1 MTIVLNSRDRDNAAD
16 NSNSWKITLNRP
28 VFNVVKADLRYFF
41 LANGM
46 FNIDINPPSGGVGI
60 AGNAF
65 IMGGVQVIISA
76 GYYTETDLCN
86 TIGNQLTSILW
97 PMIPNT
103 PGDPLGVVID
113 PATNILTFNFKT
125 TYTTPGS
132 LVFPDATTS
141 ILFGFSGNL
150 TNAYD
155 PTTQTY
161 LSSPDEVQISLDPY
175 IYLQSSKLQNQV
187 ITSSGINAFAVV
199 PMSSMPAAIA
209 SGESS
214 LGASYDTLATSLD
227 SSYFQNPQTL
237 DMIDIRVVDSKGRL
251 ANTRNNNL
259 TIILTVVCVV

>member
-1 MTIVLNSRDRDNAAD
+1 MLNSRDRDNSLD

-28 VFNVVKADLRYFF
+28 IFNVVKADLRYFF

-46 FNIDINPPSGGVGI
+46 FNIDINPPAGGVGI
-60 AGNAF
+60 AGYAF
-65 IMGGVQVIISA
+65 TMGGVQVVIPA

-86 TIGNQLTSILW
+86 SIGNQLTGILW
-97 PMIPNT
+97 PMIPNA

-132 LVFPDATTS
+132 LIFPDTATS
-141 ILFGFSGNL
+141 LIFGFQGQ
-150 TNAYD
+150 TNWPYD
-155 PTTQTY
+155 PTALSY
-161 LSSPDEVQISLDPY
+161 LASPDEVQIALDPY
-175 IYLQSSKLQNQV
+175 IYLQSSKLQNQI

-227 SSYFQNPQTL
+227 SSYFQNPLTL
-237 DMIDIRVVDSKGRL
+237 DMIDIRVVDSRGRL